1 MKLFN
6 YSNDIVGV
14 IVKNGNL
21 TTARG
26 PLDYLFFCEKK
37 TMKIILKTFIYA
49 YFRNNNFESFSSKNL
64 YLYTKFIIQAGLIRE
79 NRVIDLLIRPSI
91 YAYKFI
97 KLNENEI
104 CVYLKNN
111 EGGKLCIYEFE

>member
-14 IVKNGNL
+14 IVKDGSLL
-21 TTARG
+21 TAHG

-37 TMKIILKTFIYA
+37 TMKIILKTLIYA
-49 YFRNNNFESFSSKNL
+49 YFRNNNFESFPSRNL
-64 YLYTKFIIQAGLIRE
+64 YLYTNFKILAGLIRE
-79 NRVIDLLIRPSI
+79 NRVTDFLIRPSI
-91 YAYKFI
+91 DADKFI

-104 CVYLKNN
+104 CVYLENN